1 MQTNTQLQKFL
12 HLIQLNDAPEAVFII
27 ATATIKYNYN
37 NIFFTAD
44 QTTEQPNAYLLLVV
58 LAADAKQCTRSQ
70 CELENVLQTVAAV
83 TVWCMPLQTFNE
95 QLLTSGY
102 FACTVYKSAER
113 LFIEKDAGIVPPP
126 VTPVFNKYQNQWYQR
141 AAEFYAGAELFIIRK
156 QYTLAAFHLHQCA
169 EQCFTS
175 VVYNKCG
182 YRPATHNLLLLYRYA
197 CWFEPSLHE
206 LFTHHSCVFVG
217 QRPTMATTRPAMAT
231 TQPTMAATQPTM
243 ATEDS
248 LLHLLQ
254 KAYTG
259 SRYTNDYSIKG
270 KQLEMIKEKIEILLE
285 KARTVEELTVDIE
298 R

>member
-1 MQTNTQLQKFL
+1 MNISTHFNKLL

-27 ATATIKYNYN
+27 AQATIQYNYN
-37 NIFFTAD
+37 NIFFNTS

-83 TVWCMPLQTFNE
+83 TVWCMPLQTFTE
-95 QLLTSGY
+95 QLLTGGY

-156 QYTLAAFHLHQCA
+156 QYALAAFHLHQCA

-175 VVYNKCG
+175 VVYNTCG

-197 CWFEPSLHE
+197 CWFEPSLYE
-206 LFTHHSCVFVG
+206 LFTP
-217 QRPTMATTRPAMAT
+217 Q
-231 TQPTMAATQPTM
+231 QLK
-243 ATEDS
+243 EES

-259 SRYTNDYSIKG
+259 SRYTNDYSVKG
-270 KQLEMIKEKIEILLE
+270 KQLEMIKEKIEILLSR
-285 KARTVEELTVDIE
+285 ARIVEPIDS
-298 R
+298 